1 MANAGEEGK
10 YLKAVNGRW
19 KAADAPSGGTTL
31 KAMKDIDS
39 YIGVPTADVPTDGML
54 QLIITG
60 HESTEM
66 AIGTIT
72 IQDGVITTNA
82 MISWYEGNASL
93 LESIVIV
100 ANGLTV
106 QGWSAGSYC
115 GTYQLVTQ

>member
-1 MANAGEEGK
+1 MP
-10 YLKAVNGRW
+10 NGDFEPMYSTNNIW
-19 KAADAPSGGTTL
+19 YDTYTAQCLTNHLEDMGA
-31 KAMKDIDS
+31 DIDS

-72 IQDGVITTNA
+72 IQDGAITTNA